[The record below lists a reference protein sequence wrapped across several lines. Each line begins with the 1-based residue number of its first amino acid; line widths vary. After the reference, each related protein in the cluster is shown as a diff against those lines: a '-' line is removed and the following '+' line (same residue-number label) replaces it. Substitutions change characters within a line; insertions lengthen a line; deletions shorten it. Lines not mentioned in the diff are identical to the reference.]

1 MTVHTI
7 ERLGTWDDVFAD
19 ASPDVRAVGE
29 ALRDVV
35 VALQPDTVEVPR
47 EGNGAVSY
55 GAGERK
61 MSESHCYL
69 APQRDRVNLGF
80 WHGIA
85 VPDPHGLLEGTG
97 KRLRHMKVRD
107 VDIARGP
114 AVRAL
119 IEAAMEER
127 RAALG
132 ERERQLEARRR
143 ALAPRR

>member
-7 ERLGTWDDVFAD
+7 ERLGTWDDVFVD
-19 ASPDVRAVGE
+19 AFPDVRAVGE

-85 VPDPHGLLEGTG
+85 VTHPHGMLEGTG
-97 KRLRHMKVRD
+97 KRLRHVKVRD
-107 VDIARGP
+107 VETARSGE
-114 AVRAL
+114 VRAL
-119 IEAAMEER
+119 IEASIEER
-127 RAALG
+127 RVALG
-132 ERERQLEARRR
+132 GG
-143 ALAPRR
+143 

>member
-1 MTVHTI
+1 MVETV
-7 ERLGTWDDVFAD
+7 ERLGTWDDVFGL
-19 ASPDVRAVGE
+19 ASPQVRAIGE
-29 ALRDVV
+29 ALRAVI

-47 EGNGAVSY
+47 RGDGAVSY
-55 GAGERK
+55 GTGERK

-80 WHGIA
+80 WHGTAI
-85 VPDPHGLLEGTG
+85 PDPHGLLEGTG

-107 VDIARGP
+107 VETARGP

-127 RAALG
+127 R
-132 ERERQLEARRR
+132 E
-143 ALAPRR
+143 ALAGG